1 MCIRALIFQRSLPGR
16 AKWRKKIKLY
26 LKTTTDD
33 LELPVAVAGSAEELA
48 RMLHTTKGSVKSAIS
63 HHYAGWHKV
72 IVEEDWNEEEN

>member
-1 MCIRALIFQRSLPGR
+1 MKRTKRNQLN
-16 AKWRKKIKLY
+16 KMKLY

-33 LELPVAVAGSAEELA
+33 LELPIAVAGSAEELA